1 MTLAVTVALLCFTM
15 VAGEC
20 PQQTDNIYAPVVYQ
34 LNVNTDGLS
43 QAEAMSLMK
52 SYLENVRHKISQE
65 NLAVSCKQISELEAH
80 RDSGY
85 YWIQRSTGVV
95 GVYCEMG
102 NNNTFGASGGWMRIA
117 NVDMRKN
124 HSQCPSG
131 LNQNTVEGRKLC
143 VTPTNTRSCS
153 STLFNA
159 HGVEYSRVCGKV
171 IGYQYYFPNGFG
183 PSFYTGTSI
192 TGPYVDGVSIT
203 HGSPRQHVWTLAAA
217 KHEIHGIE
225 EIHDACPCLHPNRTF
240 AGIIPDYV
248 GMDYYCETGSRER
261 RTDRYYFDD
270 PLWDGEGCEG
280 ENECCKRGGPW
291 FCKTLPQPTQ
301 DNIELRIC
309 GNEGRKDKV
318 LLEQIELYIQ

>member
-1 MTLAVTVALLCFTM
+1 MILTVTVALFCLTM

-20 PQQTDNIYAPVVYQ
+20 SQQRDNNYSPVVYQ

-43 QAEAMSLMK
+43 QAEAMSFTK
-52 SYLENVRHKISQE
+52 RYLENVRHKIYQKS
-65 NLAVSCKQISELEAH
+65 LAVSCKQISELEAH
-80 RDSGY
+80 RYSGY
-85 YWIQRSTGVV
+85 YWIQTSTGVV
-95 GVYCEMG
+95 GAYCEMG
-102 NNNTFGASGGWMRIA
+102 NNNTFGESGGWMRIA
-117 NVDMRKN
+117 NVDMKKN
-124 HSQCPSG
+124 HSQCPPG
-131 LNQNTVEGRKLC
+131 LNQTTVEGRELC

-171 IGYQYYFPNGFG
+171 IGYQYYRPNGFG
-183 PSFYTGTSI
+183 PSFHTGTNI

-217 KHEIHGIE
+217 RDELLLLQSNII
-225 EIHDACPCLHPNRTF
+225 ACPCIHPNRFT
-240 AGIIPDYV
+240 GIIPDYV
-248 GMDYYCETGSRER
+248 GMDYYCETGSRDL
-261 RTDRYYFDD
+261 RTDCYYFDD

-301 DNIELRIC
+301 DDIDLRIC
-309 GNEGRKDKV
+309 GNGNRRDKV